1 MSEKKF
7 KVLSLDGGGIRGIF
21 PAVILTEIE
30 KDLRKKGSKNWQIY
44 QNLDLIFGTSTGG
57 ILALAL
63 SLGIP
68 AEEIKKL
75 YFENAH
81 SIFGNK
87 KGFLK
92 CINHSSH
99 DRSSLKKLLED
110 VFKKYHNT
118 SIPKLKDCKI
128 PVGVSIYD
136 LSIGKPSVLK
146 SLYHHR
152 SPIPCCLM

>member
-1 MSEKKF
+1 MSEEKF

-44 QNLDLIFGTSTGG
+44 QNVDLIFGTSTGG

-75 YFENAH
+75 YFENA
-81 SIFGNK
+81 F
-87 KGFLK
+87 
-92 CINHSSH
+92 
-99 DRSSLKKLLED
+99 E
-110 VFKKYHNT
+110 NT
-118 SIPKLKDCKI
+118 
-128 PVGVSIYD
+128 
-136 LSIGKPSVLK
+136 
-146 SLYHHR
+146 
-152 SPIPCCLM
+152 